1 MPARKKRN
9 CSFLLR
15 VDGETHLSKARNPMR
30 SAKQTLSFVSAA
42 GIVVLGLS
50 VSTACSKAKPPAGP
64 DFDVIISHGRIV
76 DGTGAPW
83 FRGDVGILGDR
94 IKAIGDLGA
103 ASAGRRVDASGLIV
117 APGFIDMLG
126 QSEFTLLV
134 DNRAA
139 AKIMQGVTTE
149 VTGEGHSIA
158 PVNDRM
164 IAEAAPLAAHFGV
177 IADWRT
183 LGDFFKRMEERV
195 HPAINMA
202 SFVGAGGLRS
212 YVVGDNDRP
221 ATTAELDQMKK
232 LAAQAMEQGALGV
245 SSALMYMPDR
255 FASTDELIAL
265 AGVAAR
271 YGGRYFTHQ
280 RSEGDRIFASL
291 DEVFTISEKARIPT
305 SIWHLKTAYK
315 ANWGKMTEVLAR
327 IEAARARGLDITAN
341 QYPYIRASNG
351 LIACLP
357 IWVLEGGV
365 DKMLTRLKDHAL
377 RGRIKKDMAD
387 PNVTAW
393 ENQWVGAGGGDG
405 IMLVSV
411 LDKDLKKY
419 EGLNMTE
426 IGKRLGLDPR
436 DALMEIALADKG
448 QSACVTSIMVEEDMR
463 TALRSPIVS
472 VCTDSEAGAEDGPLA
487 ESKSHPR
494 AWGSFARILGKYVRE
509 EKVLRLEEAI
519 RKMTSL
525 PASSAGLFERGILRP
540 GMMADVTVFDPATI
554 HDVATF
560 EDPSHYSV
568 GVKYVFVNG
577 RAVVAE
583 GKITADRP
591 GRVLRGPGYQK
602 HPS

>member
-1 MPARKKRN
+1 
-9 CSFLLR
+9 
-15 VDGETHLSKARNPMR
+15 
-30 SAKQTLSFVSAA
+30 
-42 GIVVLGLS
+42 
-50 VSTACSKAKPPAGP
+50 
-64 DFDVIISHGRIV
+64 
-76 DGTGAPW
+76 
-83 FRGDVGILGDR
+83 
-94 IKAIGDLGA
+94 
-103 ASAGRRVDASGLIV
+103 
-117 APGFIDMLG
+117 
-126 QSEFTLLV
+126 
-134 DNRAA
+134 
-139 AKIMQGVTTE
+139 
-149 VTGEGHSIA
+149 
-158 PVNDRM
+158 
-164 IAEAAPLAAHFGV
+164 
-177 IADWRT
+177 
-183 LGDFFKRMEERV
+183 
-195 HPAINMA
+195 
-202 SFVGAGGLRS
+202 
-212 YVVGDNDRP
+212 
-221 ATTAELDQMKK
+221 
-232 LAAQAMEQGALGV
+232 
-245 SSALMYMPDR
+245 
-255 FASTDELIAL
+255 
-265 AGVAAR
+265 
-271 YGGRYFTHQ
+271 
-280 RSEGDRIFASL
+280 
-291 DEVFTISEKARIPT
+291 
-305 SIWHLKTAYK
+305 
-315 ANWGKMTEVLAR
+315 
-327 IEAARARGLDITAN
+327 
-341 QYPYIRASNG
+341 
-351 LIACLP
+351 
-357 IWVLEGGV
+357 
-365 DKMLTRLKDHAL
+365 
-377 RGRIKKDMAD
+377 
-387 PNVTAW
+387 
-393 ENQWVGAGGGDG
+393 
-405 IMLVSV
+405 MLVSV

>member
-1 MPARKKRN
+1 MP
-9 CSFLLR
+9 
-15 VDGETHLSKARNPMR
+15 
-30 SAKQTLSFVSAA
+30 
-42 GIVVLGLS
+42 
-50 VSTACSKAKPPAGP
+50 
-64 DFDVIISHGRIV
+64 
-76 DGTGAPW
+76 
-83 FRGDVGILGDR
+83 
-94 IKAIGDLGA
+94 
-103 ASAGRRVDASGLIV
+103 
-117 APGFIDMLG
+117 
-126 QSEFTLLV
+126 
-134 DNRAA
+134 
-139 AKIMQGVTTE
+139 
-149 VTGEGHSIA
+149 
-158 PVNDRM
+158 
-164 IAEAAPLAAHFGV
+164 
-177 IADWRT
+177 
-183 LGDFFKRMEERV
+183 
-195 HPAINMA
+195 
-202 SFVGAGGLRS
+202 
-212 YVVGDNDRP
+212 
-221 ATTAELDQMKK
+221 
-232 LAAQAMEQGALGV
+232 
-245 SSALMYMPDR
+245 
-255 FASTDELIAL
+255 
-265 AGVAAR
+265 
-271 YGGRYFTHQ
+271 
-280 RSEGDRIFASL
+280 
-291 DEVFTISEKARIPT
+291 
-305 SIWHLKTAYK
+305 
-315 ANWGKMTEVLAR
+315 EVLAR
-327 IEAARARGLDITAN
+327 IDAARARGLDITAN

-351 LIACLP
+351 LVACLP
-357 IWVLEGGV
+357 IWVLEGGTE
-365 DKMLTRLKDHAL
+365 KMLARLKDPAL

-387 PNVTAW
+387 PNAAAW
-393 ENQWVGAGGGDG
+393 ENQWYGAGGGDG

-411 LDKDLKKY
+411 QDKELKKY

-426 IGKRLGLDPR
+426 IGKKLGLDPR
-436 DALMEIALADKG
+436 DALMDVAIADKG

>member
-1 MPARKKRN
+1 
-9 CSFLLR
+9 
-15 VDGETHLSKARNPMR
+15 MR
-30 SAKQTLSFVSAA
+30 SHPKKISILILAA
-42 GIVVLGLS
+42 WTVLGLS
-50 VSTACSKAKPPAGP
+50 LVSSCAKAQPPSGP
-64 DFDVIISHGRIV
+64 DFDVIISGGCIV
-76 DGTGAPW
+76 DGTAAPW
-83 FRGDVGILGDR
+83 FRGDVGIQGDR
-94 IKAIGDLGA
+94 IKAIGDLRT
-103 ASAGRRVDASGLIV
+103 ASAGRRIDASGLVV

-126 QSEFTLLV
+126 QSEFNLLV

-139 AKIMQGVTTE
+139 GKIMQGVTTE
-149 VTGEGHSIA
+149 VTGEGHSIG
-158 PVNDRM
+158 PLNDRM
-164 IAEAAPLAAHFGV
+164 IAEASLLAKHFGV
-177 IADWRT
+177 IGDWRT
-183 LGDFFKRMEERV
+183 LGEYFNRVEERV
-195 HPAINMA
+195 HPAINLA

-221 ATTAELDQMKK
+221 ATPAEIEQMKK
-232 LAAQAMEQGALGV
+232 LVAEAMEQGALGV

-255 FASTDELIAL
+255 FARTDELIAL
-265 AGVAAR
+265 AEVAAR

-291 DEVFTISEKARIPT
+291 DEVFTIAEKARIPT

-315 ANWGKMTEVLAR
+315 ANWGKMAEVLAR

-351 LIACLP
+351 LVACLP

-365 DKMLTRLKDHAL
+365 EKMLTRLKDPAL

-393 ENQWVGAGGGDG
+393 ENQWYGAGGGDG

-411 LDKDLKKY
+411 LDKELKKY

-436 DALMEIALADKG
+436 DALMDIAIADKG

-463 TALRSPIVS
+463 TALKSPIIS

-509 EKVLRLEEAI
+509 EKLLRLEEAI

-525 PASSAGLFERGILRP
+525 PASSAGLLERGILRP
-540 GMMADVTVFDPATI
+540 GMMADVTVFDPATV
-554 HDVATF
+554 HDIATF

-568 GVKYVFVNG
+568 GFKYVLVNG

-591 GRVLRGPGYQK
+591 GRVLRGPGYHK
-602 HPS
+602 KIS

>member
-1 MPARKKRN
+1 
-9 CSFLLR
+9 
-15 VDGETHLSKARNPMR
+15 MR
-30 SAKQTLSFVSAA
+30 SAPKKFSVLAA
-42 GIVVLGLS
+42 GWAALGFFILG
-50 VSTACSKAKPPAGP
+50 ACAKAKPAAGP
-64 DFDVIISHGRIV
+64 DYDVIISNGRVV

-83 FRGDVGILGDR
+83 FRGDVGIREDR
-94 IKAIGDLGA
+94 IGAIGDLSA
-103 ASAGRRVDASGLIV
+103 ASAARRIDASGLIV

-126 QSEFTLLV
+126 QSEFGLLV

-139 AKIMQGVTTE
+139 SNIMQGVTTE

-164 IAEAAPLAAHFGV
+164 IEAAAPLTKHFGV
-177 IADWRT
+177 VADWRT
-183 LGDFFKRMEERV
+183 LGEFFKRVEERV

-221 ATTAELDQMKK
+221 ATSAELEQMKK
-232 LAAQAMEQGALGV
+232 LVAEAMEQGALGV

-255 FASTDELIAL
+255 FAGTDELIAL

-291 DEVFTISEKARIPT
+291 DEVFTIAEKARIPT
-305 SIWHLKTAYK
+305 SIWHLKVSYK
-315 ANWGKMTEVLAR
+315 ANWGKMPEVLAR
-327 IEAARARGLDITAN
+327 IDEARARGLDITAN

-351 LIACLP
+351 LVACLP
-357 IWVLEGGV
+357 IWVLEGGAE
-365 DKMLTRLKDHAL
+365 KMLARLKDPAL

-387 PNVTAW
+387 ANAAAW
-393 ENQWVGAGGGDG
+393 ENQWYGAGGGDG

-436 DALMEIALADKG
+436 DALMEIVLADKG

-472 VCTDSEAGAEDGPLA
+472 VCTDSEAGAEDGPLV

-494 AWGSFARILGKYVRE
+494 AWGTFARILGKYVRQ
-509 EKVLRLEEAI
+509 EKVLRLEEAV

-525 PASSAGLFERGILRP
+525 PASSAGLLERGILRP
-540 GMMADVTVFDPATI
+540 GMMADVAVFDPAAV

-560 EDPSHYSV
+560 EDPSHYAA
-568 GVKYVFVNG
+568 GFKYVLVNG
-577 RAVVAE
+577 RSVVAE
-583 GKITADRP
+583 GRITAERP
-591 GRVLRGPGYQK
+591 GRVLRGPGYHQP
-602 HPS
+602 PSGKSPASK